1 MNDHQTMLADMA
13 NSLFAT
19 CGATTSF
26 ATDWRRVSDMG
37 FQSLLLDDASGGFG
51 GGWHDAGI
59 VFRLAGYHALALP
72 LVESVIAA
80 RLSADAGFA
89 GAGFG
94 SIGQK
99 SEGALAGG
107 TFTGKVSGVPWGR
120 DAGYVCAP
128 APDGGTMIVSTDG
141 CTVAAGQNV
150 AGEPRDVL
158 HFTDSQAT
166 LIDADVCALGAAARS
181 MQIAGALDAALEMA
195 VGYVN
200 DRQQFGKPLGKLQA
214 VQQTLAT
221 FACEAAAANCAAV
234 GVAHALD
241 RGDASFEVA
250 AAKIR
255 TNMAAGIGT
264 SIAHQAHGAIGFTMD
279 YGLQALT
286 RRLWS
291 WRSEFGGE
299 NHWSLVLGQ
308 SVVSTGADA
317 FWPALVRRSDPVM
330 TVPKL

>member
-1 MNDHQTMLADMA
+1 MNEQQTMLADMA

-19 CGATTSF
+19 CGATAAF
-26 ATDWRRVSDMG
+26 ATDWRRVTDVG
-37 FQSLLLDDASGGFG
+37 FQSLLLDDAAGGFG
-51 GGWHDAGI
+51 GGWADAGI

-72 LVESVIAA
+72 LAESIIAV

-89 GAGFG
+89 GVGFG
-94 SIGQK
+94 SIGEK
-99 SEGALAGG
+99 SEGALADSM
-107 TFTGKVSGVPWGR
+107 FTGKVYGVPWGR

-128 APDGGTMIVSTDG
+128 APGGGTMILSTAG
-141 CTVAAGQNV
+141 CTVTEGQNV
-150 AGEPRDVL
+150 AGEPRDIL
-158 HFTDSQAT
+158 HVSDAQASV
-166 LIDADVCALGAAARS
+166 IDADVFALGAAARS

-214 VQQTLAT
+214 VQQALAN

-234 GVAHALD
+234 GVAQALD
-241 RGDASFEVA
+241 RGDARFEVA
-250 AAKIR
+250 AAKMR

-308 SVVSTGADA
+308 SVVSIGADA
-317 FWPALVRRSDPVM
+317 FWPDLVRRSDPVM
-330 TVPKL
+330 TVTKL

>member
-1 MNDHQTMLADMA
+1 MNEHQTMLADMA
-13 NSLFAT
+13 NILFAK
-19 CGATTSF
+19 CGGKTSF
-26 ATDWRRVSDMG
+26 STDWRRVCDMG
-37 FQSLLLDDASGGFG
+37 FQSLLLDDAAGGYG
-51 GGWHDAGI
+51 GGWADAGI
-59 VFRLAGYHALALP
+59 VLRLAGYHALPLP
-72 LVESVIAA
+72 LPESIIAA

-89 GAGFG
+89 GSGFG
-94 SIGQK
+94 SIGEK
-99 SEGALAGG
+99 SEGLIAGDRFAG
-107 TFTGKVSGVPWGR
+107 SVAGVPWGR
-120 DAGYVCAP
+120 AAGYVCAP
-128 APDGGTMIVSTDG
+128 APDGGTMLLSTDG
-141 CTVAAGQNV
+141 CTVTEGQNV
-150 AGEPRDVL
+150 AGEPRDIL
-158 HFTDSQAT
+158 HFSDAQVSV
-166 LIDADVCALGAAARS
+166 ISADVFALGAAARS

-214 VQQTLAT
+214 VQQALAN

-241 RGDASFEVA
+241 RGDGAYEVA

-255 TNMAAGIGT
+255 ANMAAGIGT

-308 SVVSTGADA
+308 SVVGIGADA
-317 FWPALVRRSDPVM
+317 FWPDLVRRSDPVM
-330 TVPKL
+330 AVTKL